1 MKGGQSRLYRC
12 HTTNNGTEPAETAS
26 KLYLTTNDKNM
37 TELQIIN
44 SAASDAGVRSK
55 GTWNFP
61 ARSGNRIQFTIF
73 MAVVR

>member
-55 GTWNFP
+55 GT
-61 ARSGNRIQFTIF
+61 
-73 MAVVR
+73 